1 MPSGPEALW
10 AGGQRGELC
19 LPFVKGGKGGFS
31 LERPYNYGLINK
43 GIGEEEPVKKDIAKF
58 LYEVGQLKRV
68 KRSGWWIAGVKDPE
82 SVAEHSFRTAV
93 IAYLLARS
101 EGVDIGKAI
110 LMALF
115 HDMPEARTN
124 DAHRIVRRY
133 ANWEEVDKKVFKEQ
147 SKRLPEEMAK
157 QMITLFEE
165 FEEEDSL
172 EAKVVRDAD
181 LLECIVQAREY
192 QVLGYTD
199 VVDWIF
205 NAQGALK
212 TESAK
217 KIASECLKTEPNEW
231 WQGLKAQ

>member
-1 MPSGPEALW
+1 LRLRRE
-10 AGGQRGELC
+10 E
-19 LPFVKGGKGGFS
+19 FV
-31 LERPYNYGLINK
+31 E
-43 GIGEEEPVKKDIAKF
+43 KDIAKF
-58 LYEVGQLKRV
+58 LFEMGQLKRV

-82 SVAEHSFRTAV
+82 SVAEHTFRTAV
-93 IAYLLARS
+93 IAYLLAHL
-101 EGVDIGKAI
+101 EGVDTGKAV

-115 HDMPEARTN
+115 HDMPETRTN

-133 ANWEEVDKKVFKEQ
+133 AKWEDVDRKAVDEQ
-147 SKRLPEEMAK
+147 SKRLPNEMAT
-157 QMITLFEE
+157 QMATLFEE
-165 FEEEDSL
+165 FEKEVSP

-192 QVLGYTD
+192 QALGYRD

-205 NAQGALK
+205 NAQRALR

-217 KIASECLKTEPNEW
+217 RIAAECIKTEPKEW

>member
-1 MPSGPEALW
+1 M
-10 AGGQRGELC
+10 
-19 LPFVKGGKGGFS
+19 
-31 LERPYNYGLINK
+31 
-43 GIGEEEPVKKDIAKF
+43 
-58 LYEVGQLKRV
+58 GQLKRV

-82 SVAEHSFRTAV
+82 TVAEHLFRTAV
-93 IAYLLARS
+93 IAYILAQL
-101 EGVDIGKAI
+101 EGVNQEKVVS
-110 LMALF
+110 MALF
-115 HDMPEARTN
+115 HDISEARTN

-133 ANWEEVDKKVFKEQ
+133 ANWEDVDRKAVNEQ
-147 SKRLPEEMAK
+147 SKRLPDEMAK

-165 FEEEDSL
+165 FEEEASL

-192 QVLGYTD
+192 QALGYTD

-217 KIASECLKTEPNEW
+217 KIASECLKTEPKEW
-231 WQGLKAQ
+231 WQGLKKIEKDRR